1 MLSGADMTETEP
13 EDALRAPLILADHRE
28 RAGGVV
34 ACLEG
39 LPGVRVEWAHLV
51 VADFLLGDG
60 VAVERKSARDF
71 VASILDR
78 RLFDQ
83 AEQLLDSYDRP
94 LVVLEGD
101 PLSTGLKVH
110 PNAVRGA
117 LAHLAVMRRVP
128 VLPSSGPEDT
138 AKLLAVIAR
147 QVQRSNGERPRSPA
161 KRRAGTVAQH
171 QEAVAAS
178 LPGVGTVLARR
189 LLEHSGSLAALAGA
203 DVRTLR
209 EVPGIGPQRAHTLTS
224 LLAAPYQPEDV
235 RGPDPADASPRI
247 PAGTT

>member
-1 MLSGADMTETEP
+1 MTGTGS
-13 EDALRAPLILADHRE
+13 EDTLRTALILADRRE

-34 ACLEG
+34 SYLEG
-39 LPGVRVEWAHLV
+39 LAGVRVEWAHLL

-83 AEQLLDSYDRP
+83 AERLLDSHERP
-94 LVVLEGD
+94 LLVLEGD
-101 PLSTGLKVH
+101 PLTTGMGVH
-110 PNAVRGA
+110 PNAIRGA
-117 LAHLAVMRRVP
+117 LAHIAVARRLP
-128 VLPSSGPEDT
+128 ILPSAGPQDT
-138 AKLLAVIAR
+138 AELLAVIAR
-147 QVQRSNGERPRSPA
+147 QVQGPDGERPRGPA
-161 KRRAGTVAQH
+161 KRRAGTIAQH

-203 DVRTLR
+203 DACTLR
-209 EVPGIGPQRAHTLTS
+209 EVPGIGPQRAQTLTS
-224 LLAAPYQPEDV
+224 LLAAPYRPKDDGGQ
-235 RGPDPADASPRI
+235 DPADNSSLLPLLGQHR
-247 PAGTT
+247 P

>member
-1 MLSGADMTETEP
+1 MTDTGL
-13 EDALRAPLILADHRE
+13 EDASWTPLIVADHRE

-34 ACLEG
+34 ACLAD

-83 AEQLLDSYDRP
+83 AEQLLNSYERP

-101 PLSTGLKVH
+101 PLSTGLRVH

-117 LAHLAVMRRVP
+117 LAHLTVMRRIP
-128 VLPSSGPEDT
+128 VLPSAGPEET

-147 QVQRSNGERPRSPA
+147 QVQGPRDERPRSPA
-161 KRRAGTVAQH
+161 KRRAGSVRQH

-203 DVRTLR
+203 DARTLR

-224 LLAAPYQPEDV
+224 LLAAPYQPEAPHQPEDD
-235 RGPDPADASPRI
+235 RASDPAETPPPVA
-247 PAGTT
+247 AGTA